1 MLFFACKVHAGDF
14 AGGKDEKEHFFFSI
28 MKKKIKKNLKSV

>member
-14 AGGKDEKEHFFFSI
+14 AGGKDEKEHFYSPLRKF
-28 MKKKIKKNLKSV
+28 KKIK